1 MDQNDIK
8 WKYGKLLG
16 AYMERNNHKRGFTLV
31 ELIVVLVILAV
42 LAALLV
48 PSLTGYIDKAKK
60 ASCDNGGKRCVDS
73 IAGCPVGVLCPVPG
87 EFYCQLCKQ

>member
-1 MDQNDIK
+1 
-8 WKYGKLLG
+8 
-16 AYMERNNHKRGFTLV
+16 MERNNRKRGFTLV

-48 PSLTGYIDKAKK
+48 PSLTGFLYPHPGDRQSKK
-60 ASCDNGGKRCVDS
+60 ESCDNGGKRCLDS
-73 IAGCPVGVLCPVPG
+73 VAGCLVGVLCPVSG